1 MHDTSSNVRTLQ
13 DILNSNTW
21 PSAQE
26 DDDDT
31 NIVQQFDNFEINS
44 EYLSIDQ
51 LDDQIRPKNGIP
63 TSL

>member
-31 NIVQQFDNFEINS
+31 NIVQQFDIWKLIVSTYPFIN
-44 EYLSIDQ
+44 LMN
-51 LDDQIRPKNGIP
+51 K
-63 TSL
+63 